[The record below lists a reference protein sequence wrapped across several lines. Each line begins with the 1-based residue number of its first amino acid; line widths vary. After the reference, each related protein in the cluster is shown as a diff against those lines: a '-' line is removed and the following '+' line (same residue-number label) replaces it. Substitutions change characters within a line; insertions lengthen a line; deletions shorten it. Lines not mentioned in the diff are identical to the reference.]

1 MTVVNPNNTTHTIS
15 VVPRF
20 DVESVTEEVQ
30 AFVDRVSAD
39 SGIVESEDCTRDS
52 IQEDYLSIII
62 TDNFKSESTSV
73 NNTFEVEDGKVILTF
88 DYTFTDESSY
98 NITINY
104 VNTSEVIYRGLIL
117 ATTQDTQDYSLTQS
131 EYNWK

>member
-39 SGIVESEDCTRDS
+39 SGIVESEECTRDS
-52 IQEDYLSIII
+52 IQKDYLSIII

-73 NNTFEVEDGKVILTF
+73 SNTFEVEDGKVVLTF
-88 DYTFTDESSY
+88 DYDFRSESRY
-98 NITINY
+98 DVVINY
-104 VNTSEVIYRGLIL
+104 VNTSEVIYRGIFI
-117 ATTQDTQDYSLTQS
+117 ATTQETQDYKLTKDK
-131 EYNWK
+131 YYY

>member
-39 SGIVESEDCTRDS
+39 SGIVESEECTRDS

-73 NNTFEVEDGKVILTF
+73 NNTFEVEDGKVVLTF
-88 DYTFTDESSY
+88 DYDFRSENRYDVV
-98 NITINY
+98 INY
-104 VNTSEVIYRGLIL
+104 VNTSEVIYRGIFI
-117 ATTQDTQDYSLTQS
+117 ATTQGTQDYKLTNDK
-131 EYNWK
+131 YYY

>member
-52 IQEDYLSIII
+52 IQKDYLSIII

-73 NNTFEVEDGKVILTF
+73 SNTFEVEDGKVVLTF
-88 DYTFTDESSY
+88 DYDFRSESRY
-98 NITINY
+98 DVVINY
-104 VNTSEVIYRGLIL
+104 VNTSEVIYRGIFI
-117 ATTQDTQDYSLTQS
+117 ATTQETQDYKLTKDK
-131 EYNWK
+131 YYY

>member
-39 SGIVESEDCTRDS
+39 SGIVESEECTRDS
-52 IQEDYLSIII
+52 IQKDYLSIII

-73 NNTFEVEDGKVILTF
+73 SNTFEVEDGKVVLTF
-88 DYTFTDESSY
+88 DYDFRSESRY
-98 NITINY
+98 DVVINY
-104 VNTSEVIYRGLIL
+104 VNTSEVIYRGIFI
-117 ATTQDTQDYSLTQS
+117 ATTQETQDYKLTKDKF
-131 EYNWK
+131 YY

>member
-39 SGIVESEDCTRDS
+39 SGIVESEECTRDS

-73 NNTFEVEDGKVILTF
+73 SNTFEVEDGKVVLTF
-88 DYTFTDESSY
+88 DYDFRSESRY
-98 NITINY
+98 DVVINY
-104 VNTSEVIYRGLIL
+104 VNTSEVIYRGIFI
-117 ATTQDTQDYSLTQS
+117 ATTQETQDYKLTKDKF
-131 EYNWK
+131 YY

>member
-1 MTVVNPNNTTHTIS
+1 MIIVNPNNTTHTVS

-39 SGIVESEDCTRDS
+39 SGIVEDDGCIKGS

-62 TDNFKSESTSV
+62 TDNFKGESTLLE
-73 NNTFEVEDGKVILTF
+73 NTFEVQDGKLVLTF
-88 DYTFTDESSY
+88 DYSFRSEGRYDVVVNY
-98 NITINY
+98 IN
-104 VNTSEVIYRGLIL
+104 TLEVIYRGIFI
-117 ATTQDTQDYSLTQS
+117 ATTQDSQEYLLTKDKF
-131 EYNWK
+131 YY